1 MSNSQTSQTIFIS
14 EQSISDFLVTKEFG
28 ARVVDLRSSAALSE
42 FAAISQKVPFA
53 YQQMSP
59 DWVQYDE
66 EYASLHA
73 EQQARYMIVF
83 ETNEELDAIWILTLA
98 KFSDGIQLG
107 TRSLPIQPPLI
118 ATSTPNKRTK
128 RIIKS
133 CIELGCYIAAHHGL
147 QFWASSEYGPTQSG
161 LTNWYSI
168 SRLHGATCQLE
179 NHLYVDLSLTDL
191 EYRAK
196 IRSSNKS
203 TLSAGFKRW
212 KPEIYTG
219 ESQSEWDEFRDL
231 HRVVSG
237 RVTRSKATWDIQFQ
251 MIKSGSGFAVF
262 TRNANRSLV
271 GGIFIAHTQD
281 EGLYVTGVFD
291 RDLNDPSLG
300 HISQSCGIQELK
312 RRGVRWYK
320 LGERPFPSTQSII
333 DEKELAIAHF
343 KDGYATHTFPH
354 LLFKHSAMF
363 RPIQI

>member
-28 ARVVDLRSSAALSE
+28 ARVVDLRTSAALSE
-42 FAAISQKVPFA
+42 LATISQKVPFA
-53 YQQMSP
+53 FQQMSP
-59 DWVQYDE
+59 GWVQYDE
-66 EYASLHA
+66 EYAALHA

-83 ETNEELDAIWILTLA
+83 ETNDELDAIWILTLA

-107 TRSLPIQPPLI
+107 TRSLPIQPPMI
-118 ATSTPNKRTK
+118 ATSTSNKRSK

-133 CIELGCYIAAHHGL
+133 CIELGCYIATHHGL

-219 ESQSEWDEFRDL
+219 ENQSEWDEFRDL
-231 HRVVSG
+231 HRLVSG

-262 TRNANRSLV
+262 TRNANGSLI
-271 GGIFIAHTQD
+271 GGIFIAHTKD

-363 RPIQI
+363 QPIQI

>member
-1 MSNSQTSQTIFIS
+1 MSNSQTSQTIFVS

-133 CIELGCYIAAHHGL
+133 CIELGCYIATHHGL

-203 TLSAGFKRW
+203 TLSAGFRRW

-219 ESQSEWDEFRDL
+219 ENQSEWDEFRDL
-231 HRVVSG
+231 HRLVSG

-262 TRNANRSLV
+262 TRNANGSLI
-271 GGIFIAHTQD
+271 GGIFIAHTHD
-281 EGLYVTGVFD
+281 EGIYVTGVFD

>member
-1 MSNSQTSQTIFIS
+1 MSNSQTSPTIFIS

-42 FAAISQKVPFA
+42 LATISQKVPFA
-53 YQQMSP
+53 FQQMSP

-133 CIELGCYIAAHHGL
+133 CIELGCYIATHHGL

-161 LTNWYSI
+161 LTNWYST

-203 TLSAGFKRW
+203 TLSAGFRRW

-219 ESQSEWDEFRDL
+219 ENQSEWDEFRDL
-231 HRVVSG
+231 HRLVSG

-262 TRNANRSLV
+262 TRNANGSLI
-271 GGIFIAHTQD
+271 GGIFIAHTKD

-363 RPIQI
+363 QPSQI

>member
-1 MSNSQTSQTIFIS
+1 
-14 EQSISDFLVTKEFG
+14 
-28 ARVVDLRSSAALSE
+28 
-42 FAAISQKVPFA
+42 
-53 YQQMSP
+53 MSP
-59 DWVQYDE
+59 GWVQYDE
-66 EYASLHA
+66 EYAALHA

-83 ETNEELDAIWILTLA
+83 ETNDELDAIWILTLA

-107 TRSLPIQPPLI
+107 TRSLPIQPPMI
-118 ATSTPNKRTK
+118 ATSTSNKRSK

-133 CIELGCYIAAHHGL
+133 CIELGCYIATHHGL

-219 ESQSEWDEFRDL
+219 ENQSEWDEFRDL
-231 HRVVSG
+231 HRLVSG

-262 TRNANRSLV
+262 TRNANGSLI
-271 GGIFIAHTQD
+271 GGIFIAHTKD

-363 RPIQI
+363 QPIQI

>member
-1 MSNSQTSQTIFIS
+1 MSNSPISQTIFIS
-14 EQSISDFLVTKEFG
+14 EQSISDFLVAKEFG

-42 FAAISQKVPFA
+42 LAAIAQKVPFA
-53 YQQMSP
+53 FQQMSP

-66 EYASLHA
+66 EYAALHA
-73 EQQARYMIVF
+73 EQQARYIIVF
-83 ETNEELDAIWILTLA
+83 ETNDEIDAIWILTLA

-107 TRSLPIQPPLI
+107 TRSLPIQPPMI
-118 ATSTPNKRTK
+118 ATSSSNKRSK

-133 CIELGCYIAAHHGL
+133 CIELGCYVATHHGL
-147 QFWASSEYGPTQSG
+147 QFWDSSEYGPTQSG
-161 LTNWYSI
+161 LSNWYSI
-168 SRLHGATCQLE
+168 SRQHGATCHLE
-179 NHLYVDLSLTDL
+179 NHLFVDLSLTDV

-219 ESQSEWDEFRDL
+219 EDQSEWEDFREL
-231 HRVVSG
+231 HRIVSG

-262 TRNANRSLV
+262 TRDANGSLI
-271 GGIFIAHTQD
+271 GGIFIAHTHD
-281 EGLYVTGVFD
+281 EGIYVTGVFD
-291 RDLNDPSLG
+291 RVLNDPSLG

-320 LGERPFPSTQSII
+320 LGDRPFPSMESSIN
-333 DEKELAIAHF
+333 EKELAIAHF
-343 KDGYATHTFPH
+343 KDGFATHSFPH
-354 LLFKHSAMF
+354 LYF
-363 RPIQI
+363 RHPSTAL

>member
-1 MSNSQTSQTIFIS
+1 MSNSQTSPTIFIS

-28 ARVVDLRSSAALSE
+28 ARVVDLRTSAALSE
-42 FAAISQKVPFA
+42 LATISQKVPFA
-53 YQQMSP
+53 FQQMSP
-59 DWVQYDE
+59 GWVQYDE
-66 EYASLHA
+66 EYAALHA

-83 ETNEELDAIWILTLA
+83 ETNDELDAIWILTLA

-107 TRSLPIQPPLI
+107 TRSLPIQPPMI
-118 ATSTPNKRTK
+118 ATSTSNKRSK

-133 CIELGCYIAAHHGL
+133 CIELGCYIATHHGL

-219 ESQSEWDEFRDL
+219 EDQSEWEDFREL
-231 HRVVSG
+231 HRIVSG

-262 TRNANRSLV
+262 TRNANGSLI
-271 GGIFIAHTQD
+271 GGIFIAHTKD

-363 RPIQI
+363 QPIQI

>member
-1 MSNSQTSQTIFIS
+1 MSNSPISQTIFIS
-14 EQSISDFLVTKEFG
+14 EQSIGDFLLAKEFG
-28 ARVVDLRSSAALSE
+28 ARVVDLRTSDALNE
-42 FAAISQKVPFA
+42 LATISQKVPFA
-53 YQQMSP
+53 FQQMSP

-66 EYASLHA
+66 EYAALHA
-73 EQQARYMIVF
+73 EQQARYMILF
-83 ETNEELDAIWILTLA
+83 ETNDELDAIWILTLA

-107 TRSLPIQPPLI
+107 TRSLPIQPPMI
-118 ATSTPNKRTK
+118 AASTSNKRSK

-133 CIELGCYIAAHHGL
+133 CIELGCYVATHHGL
-147 QFWASSEYGPTQSG
+147 QFWDSSEYGPTQSG

-179 NHLYVDLSLTDL
+179 NHLFVDLSLTDA

-219 ESQSEWDEFRDL
+219 EDQSEWEDFREL
-231 HRVVSG
+231 HRIVSG

-262 TRNANRSLV
+262 TRDANGLLI
-271 GGIFIAHTQD
+271 GGIFIAHTRD
-281 EGLYVTGVFD
+281 EGIYVTGVFD
-291 RDLNDPSLG
+291 RVLNDPSLG

-320 LGERPFPSTQSII
+320 LGDRPFPSMESSI

-343 KDGYATHTFPH
+343 KDGFATHSFPH
-354 LLFKHSAMF
+354 LYF
-363 RPIQI
+363 RHPSTAL

>member
-1 MSNSQTSQTIFIS
+1 MSNSPISQTIFIS
-14 EQSISDFLVTKEFG
+14 EQSIGDFLLAKEFG
-28 ARVVDLRSSAALSE
+28 ARVVDLRTSDALNE
-42 FAAISQKVPFA
+42 LAAISQKVPFA
-53 YQQMSP
+53 FQQMSP
-59 DWVQYDE
+59 DWVRYDE
-66 EYASLHA
+66 EYAALHA
-73 EQQARYMIVF
+73 EQQARYMILF
-83 ETNEELDAIWILTLA
+83 ETNDELDAIWILTLA

-107 TRSLPIQPPLI
+107 TRSLPIQPPMI
-118 ATSTPNKRTK
+118 AASTSNKRSK

-133 CIELGCYIAAHHGL
+133 CIELGCYVATHHSL
-147 QFWASSEYGPTQSG
+147 QFWDSSEYGPTQSG

-179 NHLYVDLSLTDL
+179 NHLFVDLSLTDA

-219 ESQSEWDEFRDL
+219 EDQSEWEDFREL
-231 HRVVSG
+231 HRIVSG

-262 TRNANRSLV
+262 TRDANGSLI
-271 GGIFIAHTQD
+271 GGIFIAHTHD
-281 EGLYVTGVFD
+281 EGIYVTGVFD
-291 RDLNDPSLG
+291 RVLNDPSLG

-320 LGERPFPSTQSII
+320 LGERPFPSMESSIN
-333 DEKELAIAHF
+333 EKELAIAHF
-343 KDGYATHTFPH
+343 KDGFATHSFPH
-354 LLFKHSAMF
+354 LYF
-363 RPIQI
+363 RHPSTAL

>member
-42 FAAISQKVPFA
+42 LATISQKVPFA
-53 YQQMSP
+53 FQQMAP
-59 DWVQYDE
+59 YWVQYDE
-66 EYASLHA
+66 EYAALHA

-83 ETNEELDAIWILTLA
+83 ETNDEPDAIWILTLA
-98 KFSDGIQLG
+98 KFADGLQLG

-118 ATSTPNKRTK
+118 AISTSNKRVK

-133 CIELGCYIAAHHGL
+133 CIELGCYVATHHGL

-219 ESQSEWDEFRDL
+219 ENQSEWDEFRDL
-231 HRVVSG
+231 HRLVSG

-262 TRNANRSLV
+262 TRNANGSLI
-271 GGIFIAHTQD
+271 GGIFIAHTKD

-320 LGERPFPSTQSII
+320 LGERPFPSTESSI

-343 KDGYATHTFPH
+343 KDGFATHSFPH
-354 LLFKHSAMF
+354 LYF
-363 RPIQI
+363 RHPSTAL